1 MNSTHSGIS
10 KRRPHTLRLLA
21 LVLIALAVVVLS
33 GFDGSCG
40 SQKPDNIVI
49 TYRPLVNFRAYDSA
63 DYSADSSHH
72 FTPASPGTMYT
83 VYKILSIQNN
93 RKDDFNFQAEKI
105 FINGAKGYRY
115 GSGGLPNNDLRLN
128 FQTDYLVGSSF
139 AQTVHPGTVT
149 FDNGPQVRIM
159 MIDTQAVFETPP
171 PGQTDPEKT
180 AYAKLA
186 YNCPYPNDPPD
197 AKDPYRCTAPDGTI
211 YHVNFVPDASL
222 PAYIEV
228 ATPQILEQQ
237 HP

>member
-21 LVLIALAVVVLS
+21 LVLIALAVVTFS

-49 TYRPLVNFRAYDSA
+49 TYRPLLNFRGYDSA
-63 DYSADSSHH
+63 DDSH
-72 FTPASPGTMYT
+72 FTAVQKGTMYT

-93 RKDDFNFQAEKI
+93 RKDDFNFQPQKI
-105 FINGAKGYRY
+105 FINGVKGYRY
-115 GSGGLPNNDLRLN
+115 GSGGLPNNPLRINLN
-128 FQTDYLVGSSF
+128 NYLIDPSF
-139 AQTVHPGTVT
+139 AQNVSSGTLT

-159 MIDTQAVFETPP
+159 MIDDQAVFETPP
-171 PGQTDPEKT
+171 PGQTDTEKT

-186 YNCPYPNDPPD
+186 YNCPYPDKPSD
-197 AKDPYRCTAPDGTI
+197 DKDPYRCTAPDGTI
-211 YHVNFVPDASL
+211 YHVNFLPDTSL
-222 PAYIEV
+222 PTYVDEAS
-228 ATPQILEQQ
+228 PQILAQ